1 MPVEHNAESEKRLKE
16 TKDKYRCNL
25 ISLVICFNQLAN
37 LFFFCY
43 FVSNIV
49 ILAEKRAKVQKELSD
64 IDDLY
69 KKSQENF
76 EDEQEDKNGV
86 KENEGTSKLE
96 LSEKMEEDYD
106 NNSNRGNVDETGE
119 IKVNQNETEL
129 SNINKDKELDKDN
142 TASDLAEKEFEPIY
156 DE

>member
-86 KENEGTSKLE
+86 KENE
-96 LSEKMEEDYD
+96 
-106 NNSNRGNVDETGE
+106 
-119 IKVNQNETEL
+119 
-129 SNINKDKELDKDN
+129 
-142 TASDLAEKEFEPIY
+142 
-156 DE
+156 

>member
-1 MPVEHNAESEKRLKE
+1 M
-16 TKDKYRCNL
+16 
-25 ISLVICFNQLAN
+25 
-37 LFFFCY
+37 
-43 FVSNIV
+43 
-49 ILAEKRAKVQKELSD
+49 SD

>member
-1 MPVEHNAESEKRLKE
+1 
-16 TKDKYRCNL
+16 
-25 ISLVICFNQLAN
+25 
-37 LFFFCY
+37 
-43 FVSNIV
+43 
-49 ILAEKRAKVQKELSD
+49 LSD

>member
-1 MPVEHNAESEKRLKE
+1 
-16 TKDKYRCNL
+16 
-25 ISLVICFNQLAN
+25 
-37 LFFFCY
+37 
-43 FVSNIV
+43 
-49 ILAEKRAKVQKELSD
+49 
-64 IDDLY
+64 
-69 KKSQENF
+69 
-76 EDEQEDKNGV
+76 
-86 KENEGTSKLE
+86 
-96 LSEKMEEDYD
+96 MEEDYD